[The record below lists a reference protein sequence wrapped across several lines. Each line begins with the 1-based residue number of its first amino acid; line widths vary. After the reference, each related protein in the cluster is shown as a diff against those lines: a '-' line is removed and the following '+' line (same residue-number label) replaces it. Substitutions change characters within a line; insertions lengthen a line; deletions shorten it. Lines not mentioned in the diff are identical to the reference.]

1 MSSTDLTGT
10 IGVSLLLI
18 AFLLNLFF
26 RVSKDGLLYLSLNVL
41 GAGIACLASV
51 LLVYWPF
58 IILEGVWAL
67 VSAFAILQFFI
78 KKGDF
83 SKS

>member
-1 MSSTDLTGT
+1 MSSSDLTGA

-26 RVSKDGLLYLSLNVL
+26 KVSKDGLLYLSLNVL

-67 VSAFAILQFFI
+67 VSAFAILRFFT
-78 KKGDF
+78 KKGNF